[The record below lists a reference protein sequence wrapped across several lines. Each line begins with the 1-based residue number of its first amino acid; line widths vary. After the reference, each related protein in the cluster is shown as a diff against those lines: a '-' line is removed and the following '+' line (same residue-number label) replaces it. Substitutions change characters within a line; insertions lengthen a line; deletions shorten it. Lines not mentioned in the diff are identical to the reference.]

1 MRDRTEVVPELR
13 IFCQN
18 VNHNYGY
25 MDTLLA
31 DLCDKY
37 NLLFI
42 QEPPWNYIRAA
53 PSAHAVEGEAVVG
66 APMNPEW
73 GCIIRATSADSL
85 PPRVAVYFDL
95 VVEGQHF
102 VWQIRVLMFT

>member
-18 VNHNYGY
+18 VNRNYGY

-37 NLLFI
+37 DLLFI

-53 PSAHAVEGEAVVG
+53 PSAHAVEGEAIVFFFFFKSSIYNAVRG
-66 APMNPEW
+66 
-73 GCIIRATSADSL
+73 RS
-85 PPRVAVYFDL
+85 PRLEYK
-95 VVEGQHF
+95 
-102 VWQIRVLMFT
+102 